1 MTLPTEAQ
9 IADAVRHV
17 SADASGHP
25 PGGGGNIMWDHGT
38 LLLVLLRDVARL
50 NDRMRDIEIRQRA
63 LEFPGTPD
71 PDTTEREE
79 RGE

>member
-1 MTLPTEAQ
+1 MTPLPTEDQ

-25 PGGGGNIMWDHGT
+25 PGSGGNVMWEHGT

-50 NDRMRDIEIRQRA
+50 YDDVRA
-63 LEFPGTPD
+63 HELRLRSLEH
-71 PDTTEREE
+71 E
-79 RGE
+79 